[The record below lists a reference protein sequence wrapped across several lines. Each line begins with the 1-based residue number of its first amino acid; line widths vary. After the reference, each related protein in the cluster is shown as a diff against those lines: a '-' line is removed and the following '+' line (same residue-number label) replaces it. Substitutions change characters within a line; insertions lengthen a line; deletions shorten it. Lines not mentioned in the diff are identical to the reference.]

1 MPLSCGD
8 VDKRTAGNHVDSI
21 GQLTDVVIK
30 IFLEMSTDAHNRL
43 GCVPMPMD
51 GQIRPRFD
59 GIQHPLGAILR
70 GIPEVQVHPET
81 RGFLGLGGEGIK
93 DMQVNDH
100 LPDLLLNGI
109 LDTLHDIPHILILDI
124 RSGGEAEA
132 HLEESLL

>member
-1 MPLSCGD
+1 MPLSGGD
-8 VDKRTAGNHVDSI
+8 VDEGSAGCHVNRRSPDTGI
-21 GQLTDVVIK
+21 IVKV
-30 IFLEMSTDAHNRL
+30 FLEMSTDAHNRL